1 MRRSLLAALWCLVPT
16 ALAADPVVA
25 APTRRSTASTS
36 ARRADLFGG
45 YSFLKGGEA
54 NMHGWQVAGSRPF
67 RRSLRLVADLS
78 GHYGSFAGADLSQL
92 TFLAGVRYSASRRGP
107 LAPFGHAL
115 LGGAR
120 SKTTVA
126 AADASSSNTGW
137 GGALGA
143 GVDYGLSRRWA
154 ARALADV
161 LILRSGGA
169 TDTDPRISL
178 GAVYRFR

>member
-1 MRRSLLAALWCLVPT
+1 MRPTVLAALWCLVPAALT
-16 ALAADPVVA
+16 AEPLAAQP
-25 APTRRSTASTS
+25 PRRSTASTS
-36 ARRADLFGG
+36 PRRPDVSGG
-45 YSFLKGGEA
+45 YSYLKGGEA
-54 NMHGWQVAGSRPF
+54 NMHGWQAAGSRPF

-92 TFLAGVRYSASRRGP
+92 TFLAGVRYSRTRRGP
-107 LAPFGHAL
+107 LAPFVHAL

-120 SKTTVA
+120 AKTTVA
-126 AADASSSNTGW
+126 AAAASSSNTGW

-154 ARALADV
+154 VRAQADA

-178 GAVYRFR
+178 GAVYRLR

>member
-1 MRRSLLAALWCLVPT
+1 MRRTLLAALCCLIPA
-16 ALAADPVVA
+16 ALAAEPLA
-25 APTRRSTASTS
+25 ARPTRRSAASTS
-36 ARRADLFGG
+36 ARRADLSGG

-78 GHYGSFAGADLSQL
+78 GHYGSFAAADLSQL
-92 TFLAGVRYSASRRGP
+92 TFLAGVRYGPSRRGAF
-107 LAPFGHAL
+107 APFGQAL
-115 LGGAR
+115 VGGGRA
-120 SKTTVA
+120 KTTVA
-126 AADASSSNTGW
+126 AASSSNTGW

-154 ARALADV
+154 ARAQADA